1 MGHLYFWNL
10 VKSCS
15 FLDPT
20 LYHCT
25 DESEFA
31 YRSEIWHGGLT
42 LHAKFLPYLCSM
54 APLWVEKPH
63 NCFHSL
69 TNCSTSACADRMLPA
84 ILFQADKFFKKISDV
99 YGHEHVVCKTRYNCF
114 LATPSNIGLLR
125 KPSEGQSLLSFLSSQ
140 DFHTCTDLDRV
151 YFKCTFI
158 LFDSLY
164 VGICM
169 LCILCMLPSHSH
181 HVIMF

>member
-1 MGHLYFWNL
+1 MKVNLPIGVKFGMEGWPSMPNFSHICAAWRLCGLKNLTIASIPWQTVVPVLVLIACCQQFYFRQINL
-10 VKSCS
+10 
-15 FLDPT
+15 
-20 LYHCT
+20 
-25 DESEFA
+25 
-31 YRSEIWHGGLT
+31 
-42 LHAKFLPYLCSM
+42 
-54 APLWVEKPH
+54 
-63 NCFHSL
+63 
-69 TNCSTSACADRMLPA
+69 
-84 ILFQADKFFKKISDV
+84 KKNSDV